1 MLALGIHR
9 MPLSETKTMNETRR
23 HMLSL
28 TAAGLIQIAGNPPTL
43 SAEETPAQSTDS
55 GLLLRQAAER
65 GHTDI
70 GWLKSFHSFS
80 FGGYY
85 DQRHMGFRSLRVIN
99 DDKIAARRGF
109 PTHPHR
115 DMEIISYV
123 LEGSLQH
130 KDSTG
135 HGAIITPDDIQMMS
149 AGTGISH
156 SEYNPSHTVGN
167 HFLQIWIEPG
177 LRGVQPRYSDNR
189 VTLDQKQ
196 NLWKKIA
203 GPEGSQASVSI
214 HQDANIYAINLQAG
228 KSTHYVVERGRHGWL
243 QVARGQ
249 LEVNGTTL
257 RSGDAVATS
266 RATELYVTANQ
277 TTDALLFDL
286 A

>member
-1 MLALGIHR
+1 
-9 MPLSETKTMNETRR
+9 MNESRR
-23 HMLSL
+23 NMLSL
-28 TAAGLIQIAGNPPTL
+28 TAAGLIHVAATPPISIAGEL
-43 SAEETPAQSTDS
+43 HHETTDA
-55 GLLLRQAAER
+55 GLLMRQAAER

-99 DDKIAARRGF
+99 DDKIAAGRGF

-135 HGAIITPDDIQMMS
+135 KGAIITPDDIQMMS
-149 AGTGISH
+149 AGTGIMH
-156 SEYNPSHTVGN
+156 SEYNPSKTESN
-167 HFLQIWIEPG
+167 HFLQIWIEPS
-177 LRGVQPRYSDNR
+177 LRGVQPRYTDNK
-189 VTLDQKQ
+189 VTIDQKQ
-196 NLWKKIA
+196 NGWKRIA
-203 GPEGSQASVSI
+203 GPDGSKASVSI
-214 HQDANIYAINLQAG
+214 HQDATIYATNLQEGQSADF
-228 KSTHYVVERGRHGWL
+228 VVERGRHAWL
-243 QVARGQ
+243 QVARGE
-249 LEVNGTTL
+249 LVVNGTTL

-266 RATELYVTANQ
+266 RATDLHVVANT